1 MWIRD
6 AKKLKVQSDI
16 IESSLSELPSCL
28 NCIEDVIDTFLVKTE
43 LRWGLKLLIKMTMM
57 HPLISFS
64 SLQDKTVLSLEVS
77 KLKRAAAKVQRFEN
91 FEEDL
96 DDEYRKSFYIDT
108 GRNPLTK

>member
-6 AKKLKVQSDI
+6 AKKLKVRSDI
-16 IESSLSELPSCL
+16 IESLLSELPSYL

-43 LRWGLKLLIKMTMM
+43 LRWGLKLLIKLTTM
-57 HPLISFS
+57 HPLIGFT
-64 SLQDKTVLSLEVS
+64 SLQDKTVVRLEVG

-96 DDEYRKSFYIDT
+96 DDEY
-108 GRNPLTK
+108 